1 MPILCQLPG
10 EDFLLWR
17 LASFPQP
24 HLRIASALRGL
35 ASIASRAQCRI
46 SSSSATTRGGFLCCT
61 VLCCRTCSLHRHI
74 HLIRFGLEVDS
85 IQNPEALLRCALA
98 PSSNLQHNGDGCTDA
113 ERHLLH
119 PMLPSMWL
127 VLARRSG
134 LHAGAGADGD
144 Y

>member
-17 LASFPQP
+17 LASFHQP

-85 IQNPEALLRCALA
+85 IQNPEAPAALCIGTFIQPPTQWRWMHGCRKTSPAPDAPEHVACPRTKLRTTC
-98 PSSNLQHNGDGCTDA
+98 
-113 ERHLLH
+113 
-119 PMLPSMWL
+119 W
-127 VLARRSG
+127 RRC
-134 LHAGAGADGD
+134 
-144 Y
+144 